1 MYCLVKTIGKG
12 VCTVYLII
20 YVICIVKIGDKTG
33 DRNVENIKVFCAGC
47 SNFPFPIRGIAIK
60 LK

>member
-12 VCTVYLII
+12 ICTVYLII
-20 YVICIVKIGDKTG
+20 YVICIVKIGD
-33 DRNVENIKVFCAGC
+33 RNVENVKVFCAGC
-47 SNFPFPIRGIAIK
+47 YNFPFPIRGIAIK